1 MQEIRRVENQVSE
14 SNVMVRKTALSK
26 QKIAK
31 IFLKMIFNLLWSSKT
46 GNKWN
51 SEIAY
56 GFKVPEINS
65 TSLKRV

>member
-1 MQEIRRVENQVSE
+1 MPETRRVENLVSE
-14 SNVMVRKTALSK
+14 SNVFLTISALSK

-31 IFLKMIFNLLWSSKT
+31 IFLKMILNLLWSNKT